1 MKVRSPETET
11 EFAAYFELRWKVLR
25 EPWGK
30 PRGSERDELDTAAC
44 HVAGFDEAKSIVC
57 VGRLHVVRPGA
68 GQVRYMA
75 VVESLR
81 GRGLGQAVL
90 DELEH
95 LAWQLGMT
103 TVFLDARESA
113 VGFYLRNGYAIV
125 GDGHTLFGE
134 VHHSKMRKQ
143 LIGKS

>member
-1 MKVRSPETET
+1 M
-11 EFAAYFELRWKVLR
+11 
-25 EPWGK
+25 
-30 PRGSERDELDTAAC
+30 
-44 HVAGFDEAKSIVC
+44 
-57 VGRLHVVRPGA
+57 
-68 GQVRYMA
+68 
-75 VVESLR
+75 
-81 GRGLGQAVL
+81 L

-143 LIGKS
+143 LTEKS